1 MRLSSR
7 EGWIM
12 SFSTDTKNELTHVEP
27 DKKCCMLAEIAGFLR
42 MCGSIQLAG
51 GGRMDIKL
59 STENPAI
66 ARLFIKLIKSYFGA
80 KVDLSIG
87 EAHVL
92 KRGHSYELTITSDM
106 NAEQILRE
114 TGILRVKEGSNY
126 ISDGIYADLI
136 RKRCCRKACLRG
148 IFLAS
153 GTITDPG
160 KGYHVELVCAS
171 EYMAGDV
178 KKLVNS
184 FGLRSKISR
193 RKSQYIVYIKESEQI
208 IDFLNILG
216 AHGQLLQYENVRIV
230 REMRN
235 KANRINNCESA
246 NVDKTVNT
254 AGRQIDNI
262 RLIEQTRGLSSL
274 PEKLMGTA
282 RLRLENP
289 EATLA
294 ELAEMT
300 DPPMKKSGI
309 NHRLKKLDEIAGRIR
324 TGGGKK

>member
-1 MRLSSR
+1 
-7 EGWIM
+7 M
-12 SFSTDTKNELTHVEP
+12 SFSADTKNELTHIEP

-42 MCGSIQLAG
+42 MCGRIHLAG
-51 GGRMDIKL
+51 AGKMDIKL

-66 ARLFIKLIKSYFGA
+66 ARLMKKLIKNYFGTS
-80 KVDLSIG
+80 VDLAIG
-87 EAHVL
+87 EAAVI
-92 KRGHSYELTITSDM
+92 KRGHSYELTVTSDM

-136 RKRCCRKACLRG
+136 KKRCCKKACLRG
-148 IFLAS
+148 IFLGS
-153 GTITDPG
+153 GVVSDPA
-160 KGYHVELVCAS
+160 KGYHMELVCES

-178 KKLVNS
+178 KKLLGG
-184 FGLRSKISR
+184 FGLKAKISQ
-193 RKSQYIVYIKESEQI
+193 RKNQFVVYLKEGEQI

-216 AHGQLLQYENVRIV
+216 AHSQLLQYENIRIV

-246 NVDKTVNT
+246 NVDKTVHT
-254 AGRQIDNI
+254 AGRQIENI
-262 RLIEQTRGLSSL
+262 RLIEETRGLTSL
-274 PEKLMGTA
+274 PEKLLEAA
-282 RLRLENP
+282 RLRLTYP
-289 EATLA
+289 EATLS

-309 NHRLKKLDEIAGRIR
+309 NHRLKKLDEIAQRIR
-324 TGGGKK
+324 TEKKG

>member
-1 MRLSSR
+1 
-7 EGWIM
+7 M
-12 SFSTDTKNELTHVEP
+12 SFSADTKNELTHLEP

-42 MCGSIQLAG
+42 MCGSIHLAG
-51 GGRMDIKL
+51 GGKMDIKL

-87 EAHVL
+87 EAAVM
-92 KRGHSYELTITSDM
+92 KRGHSYDLTITSDM

-126 ISDGIYADLI
+126 ISDGIHSDLI
-136 RKRCCRKACLRG
+136 KKRCCKKACLRG
-148 IFLAS
+148 IFLGS
-153 GTITDPG
+153 GVISNPG
-160 KGYHVELVCAS
+160 KGYHLELVCES
-171 EYMAGDV
+171 EYMANDV

-184 FGLRSKISR
+184 FGLKSRISK
-193 RKSQYIVYIKESEQI
+193 RKNQFVVYLKEGEQI

-254 AGRQIDNI
+254 AGRQIETI
-262 RLIEQTRGLSSL
+262 QFIERTRGLSSL
-274 PEKLMGTA
+274 PDKLIQTA
-282 RLRLENP
+282 KLRLEHP

-294 ELAEMT
+294 ELAEMM
-300 DPPMKKSGI
+300 DPPLKKSGI
-309 NHRLKKLDEIAGRIR
+309 NHRLKKLDEIATRIR
-324 TGGGKK
+324 GGIDKNGG